1 MEIIAVTD
9 PKNVLAALNE
19 HQKIAVFAVD
29 DNKKP
34 LFFVSDIKIRVSQIS
49 DKTEDIVFPALRYIQ
64 NNYNKDIKL
73 AHLADLCDISP
84 SYFSRLFSK
93 STGKNISQYV
103 IDVRLEHAAE
113 LLLST
118 PRSVV
123 AIACEV
129 GYVDCGYFYKLFRKK
144 YGCTPIEYRRAALT
158 V

>member
-1 MEIIAVTD
+1 MENIAVTD
-9 PKNVLAALNE
+9 PKKVLAALCE
-19 HQKIAVFAVD
+19 GQKIAVFAVD
-29 DNKKP
+29 EQKKP
-34 LFFVSDIKIRVSQIS
+34 LFFVSDINIRVSQNFV
-49 DKTEDIVFPALRYIQ
+49 KTEDIVLPALRYIQ

-73 AHLADLCDISP
+73 DHLADLCDISP
-84 SYFSRLFSK
+84 SYFSRLFAK

-103 IDVRLEHAAE
+103 IDLRLERAAE

-118 PRSVV
+118 SRSVV

-144 YGCTPIEYRRAALT
+144 FACTPIEYRRAALT